1 MFHNSLH
8 DRYEARPVTTKGD
21 EEDWDCMTLAD
32 FVSNYDIV
40 YKPGNRKNV
49 IKLQNK
55 KGFIAK
61 RGSPCVLRY
70 FLRYTNEEEMYRALC
85 ILFHPFRNEMKDIH
99 SSDVKSLY
107 LEHEEHIEE
116 NRLKYEKHRGLVEII
131 KKVEEA
137 KENDDDEENEENE
150 PDDYITEE
158 TTEPADIAS
167 FEKESRAKAVKALNT
182 FNVGM
187 EMMPEDDYLRAIKS
201 LNTEQQRIFYDFC
214 ERMSDRT
221 SDKEPFYCY
230 ISGEAGTG
238 KSFLMKL
245 MIDFMKRMAKQSGT
259 ELHKPLHITV
269 APTGVAAWIIG
280 GDTIESALAIQPNTR
295 RAHLRAS
302 SSQNSNLQFLYEN
315 LQVMFLDEVSM
326 VGSNHFKKMDFRMQD
341 IMMNSKFMGGVSM
354 IISGDFGQLPPV
366 GQQIIWGRCNL
377 DGRPEMA
384 SNEWDDHVK
393 IYKLK
398 EKMRSQ
404 DPEYSKVCDKVR
416 LGLCDAEIIKY
427 MKGHI
432 TKSPNLDNNE
442 MYAKG
447 KLSIIVTTNAEREK
461 INTKMLN
468 SLLPHKKSYTVSSVD
483 EATNVRNPPPLAK
496 RLPIGKTGQLETQ
509 IIFKEGETFQIL
521 LSYFNLKTK
530 CFRGSS
536 DDNI

>member
-8 DRYEARPVTTKGD
+8 DRYEARPVNREDD
-21 EEDWDCMTLAD
+21 EEDWDRMTLAD
-32 FVSNYDIV
+32 FASNFDIV

-85 ILFHPFRNEMKDIH
+85 ILFYPFRNEMKDIH
-99 SSDVKSLY
+99 LTDVKSLY
-107 LEHEEHIEE
+107 LEHEEQIED
-116 NRLKYEKHRGLVEII
+116 NRQKYEKHRGMVEII

-137 KENDDDEENEENE
+137 REKEDDEEDEENE

-167 FEKESRAKAVKALNT
+167 FETEARAKAVKALNT
-182 FNVGM
+182 FNAGM
-187 EMMPEDDYLRAIKS
+187 EMMPEDDFLNAIKS
-201 LNTEQQRIFYDFC
+201 LNTEQQRIFHDFC

-221 SDKEPFYCY
+221 LVQEPFYCY

-238 KSFLMKL
+238 KSFLMRL
-245 MIDFMKRMAKQSGT
+245 MINFMKRMAKQSGT

-295 RAHLRAS
+295 QAHLRAS
-302 SSQNSNLQFLYEN
+302 SSQNSNLQFLYEH
-315 LQVMFLDEVSM
+315 LKVIFLDEVSM
-326 VGSNHFKKMDFRMQD
+326 VGSNQFKKMDFRMQD
-341 IMMNSKFMGGVSM
+341 IMMNTKFMGGVSM
-354 IISGDFGQLPPV
+354 IICGDFGQLPPV
-366 GQQIIWGRCNL
+366 RQQIIWGQCNL

-398 EKMRSQ
+398 QKMRSQ
-404 DPEYSKVCDKVR
+404 DPVYSKICDQVR
-416 LGLCDAEIIKY
+416 LGNCTAEIIKY
-427 MKGHI
+427 MKQHK
-432 TKSPNLDNNE
+432 TTSPNLDKNE
-442 MYAKG
+442 MYAEG
-447 KLSIIVTTNAEREK
+447 KLSIIVTTNAERER
-461 INTKMLN
+461 INTEMLN
-468 SLLPHKKSYTVSSVD
+468 TLLPDKKSYIVSSVD
-483 EATNVRNPPPLAK
+483 QATNVRNPPPLDQ
-496 RLPIGKTGQLETQ
+496 RLPMAKTGQLESQ
-509 IIFKEGETFQIL
+509 IIFKEGRTFSNITFL
-521 LSYFNLKTK
+521 L
-530 CFRGSS
+530 
-536 DDNI
+536 